1 LGGRVFGLSNY
12 STTNILQTA
21 AAAGVTCPDLG
32 YWLRVLFRV
41 TSQATSAQRRII
53 NATASA
59 DNAGCLIRTNGFNA
73 SLEATGRFTG
83 PVPVTTP
90 VFTISAAMVGKLL
103 DAMVVWDKP
112 NGLLRLWVQGAEVG
126 SGTSAAVGLSALPNT
141 TVGTAWGVR
150 PATAAVPAD
159 GVEIFASE
167 GGDGHIPTAA
177 EIIASHVETRNR
189 IRAGALPFPALG
201 SIPGKTTWCV
211 PGLSGWNPP
220 TSLVAGVGGNMTMTV
235 GSASGLSLVTLTAP
249 QWA

>member
-177 EIIASHVETRNR
+177 EIIASHAETRR
-189 IRAGALPFPALG
+189 RVHAGLPPFAG
-201 SIPGKTTWCV
+201 IAGKTTWRCQV
-211 PGLSGWNPP
+211 GAAWNPP
-220 TSLVAGVGGNMTMTV
+220 TGITAEVGGNMTMTV
-235 GSASGLSLVTLTAP
+235 GSASGLSLVALNNA
-249 QWA
+249 QWV